1 MEQVAGFININ
12 GELVGVDGSLG
23 IPVSNTNTYFS
34 IHHKSHLA
42 VMSATSYSGGVYD
55 FTSDLSLTIGN
66 DQQIKQ
72 GNHYMMY
79 AGDFDCNGII
89 NSLDFNEWKQN
100 GASLNQYLNVDG
112 DANSIINSL
121 DYNLW
126 VRNRSKIGHEPLQ
139 Y

>member
-1 MEQVAGFININ
+1 
-12 GELVGVDGSLG
+12 
-23 IPVSNTNTYFS
+23 
-34 IHHKSHLA
+34 
-42 VMSATSYSGGVYD
+42 MSATSYSGGVYD
-55 FTSDLSLTIGN
+55 FTSDLSMTIGN
-66 DQQIKQ
+66 EQQIKQ

-89 NSLDFNEWKQN
+89 NSLDYNKWKQS

-126 VRNRSKIGHEPLQ
+126 IRNRSKIGYGPLQ